1 MNENKRLNDE
11 LVELGREHAETLEKH
26 ENLLERLDNNLI
38 IIIIKQDIRIYDTYS
53 LPNSCGLI
61 GLTFFVDTHK
71 WLDGVIG

>member
-38 IIIIKQDIRIYDTYS
+38 IIIIIIKQDIRIYDTYS
-53 LPNSCGLI
+53 LPNSWTDWADIFCG
-61 GLTFFVDTHK
+61 HS
-71 WLDGVIG
+71 